1 MQKNVEEAEAEFQKN
16 LEKTQE
22 KCLQQKFWSPK
33 IRKDSMMELD
43 KLKEIIA
50 RELQHVKKEEIT
62 EDSRF
67 VEDLNADSL
76 DIVQII
82 MGIEEEFGI
91 EIPEEASFQ
100 IKTVGEAHKAILKAL
115 GK

>member
-1 MQKNVEEAEAEFQKN
+1 M
-16 LEKTQE
+16 
-22 KCLQQKFWSPK
+22 
-33 IRKDSMMELD
+33 
-43 KLKEIIA
+43 
-50 RELQHVKKEEIT
+50 QHVKKRRLRKY
-62 EDSRF
+62 SRF

>member
-1 MQKNVEEAEAEFQKN
+1 
-16 LEKTQE
+16 
-22 KCLQQKFWSPK
+22 
-33 IRKDSMMELD
+33 MELD

-50 RELQHVKKEEIT
+50 RELQHVKKEEIR

-82 MGIEEEFGI
+82 MGIEEESAI

-100 IKTVGEAHKAILKAL
+100 IKPVGEAHKAILKAL

>member
-1 MQKNVEEAEAEFQKN
+1 
-16 LEKTQE
+16 
-22 KCLQQKFWSPK
+22 
-33 IRKDSMMELD
+33 MELD

-50 RELQHVKKEEIT
+50 RELQHVKKEEIR

-100 IKTVGEAHKAILKAL
+100 I
-115 GK
+115 

>member
-1 MQKNVEEAEAEFQKN
+1 MNKSFEALSIERTVLWK
-16 LEKTQE
+16 
-22 KCLQQKFWSPK
+22 
-33 IRKDSMMELD
+33 
-43 KLKEIIA
+43 
-50 RELQHVKKEEIT
+50 IT

>member
-1 MQKNVEEAEAEFQKN
+1 MGTILVMNKSFEAI
-16 LEKTQE
+16 
-22 KCLQQKFWSPK
+22 S
-33 IRKDSMMELD
+33 IGKDSVMELD

-50 RELQHVKKEEIT
+50 RELQHVKKEEIR